1 MILNYHDPD
10 YLIHK
15 ISTHPERVNLKNWF
29 NSFSLEN
36 RKELKLKG
44 LQMLFDNTT
53 YSHELYQLF
62 ISKIEMKIPEELE
75 LLISYFICPK
85 GHINKIIKLPKRR
98 ETLSLLQKISH
109 VF

>member
-1 MILNYHDPD
+1 MILYYHDPD

-15 ISTHPERVNLKNWF
+15 ISTHPEMVNLKNWF
-29 NSFSLEN
+29 NSFSSEN
-36 RKELKLKG
+36 RKEFKLKG

>member
-1 MILNYHDPD
+1 MILYYHDPD

-15 ISTHPERVNLKNWF
+15 ISTHPEMVNLKNWF
-29 NSFSLEN
+29 NSFSSEN
-36 RKELKLKG
+36 RKEFKLKG

-62 ISKIEMKIPEELE
+62 ISKIEMKIPDELE

-85 GHINKIIKLPKRR
+85 GHINKIMKLPKRR
-98 ETLSLLQKISH
+98 ETLSLLQKIPH

>member
-10 YLIHK
+10 YLIQK
-15 ISTHPERVNLKNWF
+15 ISTHPERVNLKNLF

-36 RKELKLKG
+36 RKEFKLKG

-75 LLISYFICPK
+75 HLISDFICPK
-85 GHINKIIKLPKRR
+85 GHINKIMKLPKRT
-98 ETLSLLQKISH
+98 ETLNLLQKIPH

>member
-10 YLIHK
+10 YLIQK

-36 RKELKLKG
+36 RKEFKLRG
-44 LQMLFDNTT
+44 LQKLFDNTT

-62 ISKIEMKIPEELE
+62 ISKIELKIPEELE
-75 LLISYFICPK
+75 LLIIDFICPR
-85 GHINKIIKLPKRR
+85 GHTNKIVKLLKRK
-98 ETLSLLQKISH
+98 ETLSLLQKIPH